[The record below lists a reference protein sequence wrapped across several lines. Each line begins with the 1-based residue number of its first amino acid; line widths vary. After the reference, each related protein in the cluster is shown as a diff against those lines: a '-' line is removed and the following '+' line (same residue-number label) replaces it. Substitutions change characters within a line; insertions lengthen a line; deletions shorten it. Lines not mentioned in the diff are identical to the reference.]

1 MGNMYANIISTQNA
15 ASYYFCISSVSE
27 TIKTQSKISDA
38 DEIYVLKH
46 RLTNLTK
53 IGKSWKSGWVVKGT
67 SGVCEDEIVC
77 V

>member
-1 MGNMYANIISTQNA
+1 M
-15 ASYYFCISSVSE
+15 ASYYFCVPPPSQKE
-27 TIKTQSKISDA
+27 KTRSRVSDA
-38 DEIYVLKH
+38 EEIYVLKH

-67 SGVCEDEIVC
+67 SGVCEDEIVR